1 MLPWGD
7 ASDMMRHQSGKG
19 GCNKTSGEE
28 VFNMGGSNEGSKTI
42 RGEGHLF
49 NKCYWENWAVTCK
62 RVKLDPDFIP

>member
-42 RGEGHLF
+42 RGAVGGTSFQQMLLGELGGHM
-49 NKCYWENWAVTCK
+49 
-62 RVKLDPDFIP
+62 

>member
-42 RGEGHLF
+42 RGAVL
-49 NKCYWENWAVTCK
+49 NKIGYSLEIKRRENEC
-62 RVKLDPDFIP
+62 